1 MMSETLDH
9 YQYFVK
15 QNGTVVYRSNIF
27 DAPYAALA
35 NFFEYAKEHFKN
47 QKFKRIPTCMNRPV
61 IFENEDKY
69 EIVEGKKLYNELVV
83 EFYQLQYKPMTCT
96 HFADNMLSL
105 NNQKLEE
112 KGK

>member
-1 MMSETLDH
+1 MMFESLDY

-35 NFFEYAKEHFKN
+35 DFFEYAKEHHKN

-69 EIVEGKKLYNELVV
+69 EIVV
-83 EFYQLQYKPMTCT
+83 EFYQFQYKPMTCT
-96 HFADNMLSL
+96 HFADDMLSL

-112 KGK
+112 EGK